1 MFFTLRTLANYKCY
15 TSNRHYYYSII
26 VIIFYLH
33 SQSNSQHPSTHTS
46 VITILLD
53 SFFIIP
59 LLFKNKYYKYGSLKY
74 LLVSHSSM
82 FCSSPCLKESSS
94 LIHMTE
100 VLKFHCSLGWHCMT
114 SVQFIYPLFCQWSH
128 DSHSC
133 YTALSLTVCT
143 HGFIRSSLSSMDKG
157 KENLGPVC
165 RCLCTIC
172 RHR

>member
-1 MFFTLRTLANYKCY
+1 
-15 TSNRHYYYSII
+15 
-26 VIIFYLH
+26 
-33 SQSNSQHPSTHTS
+33 
-46 VITILLD
+46 
-53 SFFIIP
+53 
-59 LLFKNKYYKYGSLKY
+59 
-74 LLVSHSSM
+74 
-82 FCSSPCLKESSS
+82 
-94 LIHMTE
+94 
-100 VLKFHCSLGWHCMT
+100 MT

-172 RHR
+172 RHRQKCLVRTKQILPLDIYSIVQISFKLHILIMKTKIMASGPKTSWQIDGETVETVIDFILLGFKITADGNCSHEIKRCLSLGKKL